1 MVDGGRQAAP
11 VEAVTLEDGMEW
23 RASAAQQTTLGPVR
37 HSLRRGD
44 ATFAHPAEVDF
55 SRLLTFY
62 RVRWSYEPTT
72 FALAWAGDGRPAQM
86 FTPDFYLP
94 DQRLYIELTTM
105 RQRLVTRKNRKLRR
119 LRELYPNVQIKL
131 LYRRDYHRLL
141 DAYRGATPPTAPCHV
156 GRIVFDEA
164 TIAAR
169 VADLAREI
177 DGAWREGE
185 QRTLPLL
192 LSVGR
197 GSTRF
202 TAMLTAALR
211 DRGAVFDTD
220 RIDLSRYRLLGSL
233 SPGRRVRV
241 RRAPE
246 TSPAGRRVVLVEDVV
261 STGLSVAYLTRWLA
275 RRRATRVDICAVLD
289 RSVARLVDVPVR
301 YAGFEAPDEV
311 LVGFG
316 LHLRRQFRDLPYIA
330 AIDLGEPPHGLPSV
344 SSASS

>member
-1 MVDGGRQAAP
+1 MVDGGREPAL
-11 VEAVTLEDGMEW
+11 VEAGVQHEVTERWAPDV
-23 RASAAQQTTLGPVR
+23 RQTALGPVR
-37 HSLRRGD
+37 HSLRRGE
-44 ATFAHPAEVDF
+44 ASFAHPAELDF

-141 DAYRGATPPTAPCHV
+141 DAYQGTSRLTVPCHP
-156 GRIVFDEA
+156 GRVVFDEESI
-164 TIAAR
+164 TNR
-169 VADLAREI
+169 VGELAEQMDRV
-177 DGAWREGE
+177 WRQSPAGPP
-185 QRTLPLL
+185 PLL

-197 GSTRF
+197 GSRVF
-202 TAMLTAALR
+202 AAALTSALR
-211 DRGAVFDTD
+211 DRGATFETD
-220 RIDLSRYRLLGSL
+220 SVDLTRYRLLGSL

-246 TSPAGRRVVLVEDVV
+246 MSLTGRQVIIIEDVV

-275 RRRATRVDICAVLD
+275 RQRVSRVDICALLD
-289 RSVARLVDVPVR
+289 RKVARLVDIPVR
-301 YAGFEAPDEV
+301 YAGFDAPDEV
-311 LVGFG
+311 LIGFG
-316 LHLRRQFRDLPYIA
+316 LHLRRQYRELPYIA
-330 AIDLGEPPHGLPSV
+330 AIDPG
-344 SSASS
+344 

>member
-1 MVDGGRQAAP
+1 MVDGGREPALI
-11 VEAVTLEDGMEW
+11 EAGVQSEVAERWTPDV
-23 RASAAQQTTLGPVR
+23 RQTALGPVR
-37 HSLRRGD
+37 HSLRRGE
-44 ATFAHPAEVDF
+44 ASFAHPAELDF

-141 DAYRGATPPTAPCHV
+141 DAYQGTSRLTVPCNP
-156 GRIVFDEA
+156 GRVVFDEA
-164 TIAAR
+164 SITKR
-169 VADLAREI
+169 VVELAEHMDRV
-177 DGAWREGE
+177 WRQSPAGPP
-185 QRTLPLL
+185 PLL

-197 GSTRF
+197 GSCVF
-202 TAMLTAALR
+202 AAALTSALH
-211 DRGAVFDTD
+211 DRGATFESDSINLT
-220 RIDLSRYRLLGSL
+220 RYRLLGSL

-241 RRAPE
+241 HRAPE
-246 TSPAGRRVVLVEDVV
+246 TSLAGRQVIIVEDVV

-275 RRRATRVDICAVLD
+275 RRRVSRVDICALLD
-289 RSVARLVDVPVR
+289 RKVARLVDIPVR
-301 YAGFEAPDEV
+301 YAGFDAPDEV
-311 LVGFG
+311 LIGFG
-316 LHLRRQFRDLPYIA
+316 LHLRRQFRELPYIA
-330 AIDLGEPPHGLPSV
+330 AIDPS
-344 SSASS
+344 

>member
-1 MVDGGRQAAP
+1 MIDGGKEPAP
-11 VEAVTLEDGMEW
+11 VVVGGERLSAEGWTPAV
-23 RASAAQQTTLGPVR
+23 RQTALGPIR

-44 ATFAHPAEVDF
+44 ASFAHPAELDF

-141 DAYRGATPPTAPCHV
+141 DAYQGVSRPAEPCHP
-156 GRIVFDEA
+156 GRIVFDER
-164 TIAAR
+164 TIANR
-169 VADLAREI
+169 VTELAAELET
-177 DGAWREGE
+177 AWQEAE
-185 QRTLPLL
+185 QPSTPLL
-192 LSVGR
+192 LCVGR
-197 GSTRF
+197 GSSVF
-202 TAMLTAALR
+202 ATALTTALR
-211 DRGAVFDTD
+211 DRGVAFETD
-220 RIDLSRYRLLGSL
+220 RLDLTRYRLLGSL

-246 TSPAGRRVVLVEDVV
+246 ALMVGRRVVIVEDVV
-261 STGLSVAYLTRWLA
+261 STGLSVAYLTRWLG
-275 RRRATRVDICAVLD
+275 RQRATQVDVCTLLD
-289 RSVARLVDVPVR
+289 RRVARLVDIPVR

-330 AIDLGEPPHGLPSV
+330 GIDAV
-344 SSASS
+344 